1 MATGAELRTEIE
13 SIEQREADA
22 MLRADLAAL
31 ESIWD
36 EKLIA
41 YSTANLYAGK
51 RTLLGFVAS
60 GGLRL
65 KSHKRRT
72 LEVVFDGD
80 KAISIGVENSEMMG
94 AGAGMLLLCSYMNV
108 WTRRADGWKLL
119 ARYVGRVS
127 RAPVD
132 SSPQSQS

>member
-1 MATGAELRTEIE
+1 MSADAELRSEIE
-13 SIEQREADA
+13 SMDQREADA
-22 MLRADLAAL
+22 TLRADLPAL

-51 RTLLGFVAS
+51 RVLLDFIAN

-72 LEVVFDGD
+72 MEVVFDGD
-80 KAISIGVENSEMMG
+80 KAISIGVENSEMEAV
-94 AGAGMLLLCSYMNV
+94 AGTLLLCSYMNI
-108 WTRRADGWKLL
+108 WTKRADGWKLL

-127 RAPVD
+127 RAPI
-132 SSPQSQS
+132 

>member
-13 SIEQREADA
+13 SIDQREADA

-31 ESIWD
+31 ESLWD
-36 EKLIA
+36 DKLIA

-51 RTLLGFVAS
+51 RTLLAVIAS

-65 KSHKRRT
+65 KSHIRRT
-72 LEVVFDGD
+72 IEVVLDGD
-80 KAISIGVENSEMMG
+80 KAISIGVENSEMAG
-94 AGAGMLLLCSYMNV
+94 AGAGMLLLCSYMNI
-108 WTRRADGWKLL
+108 WTLRENGWKLL

-127 RAPVD
+127 RAPID
-132 SSPQSQS
+132 SSENPQP

>member
-1 MATGAELRTEIE
+1 MSADSALQSEIE
-13 SIEQREADA
+13 RMDQAEADA
-22 MLRADLAAL
+22 MLRVDIAAL

-41 YSTANLYAGK
+41 FSSSNMFAGK
-51 RTLLGFVAS
+51 RTLLDFMRA

-65 KSHKRRT
+65 KSHSRRT
-72 LEVVFDGD
+72 MEIVFDGD
-80 KAISIGVENSEMMG
+80 KAISIGVENSEF
-94 AGAGMLLLCSYMNV
+94 AGLGGGHLLLCSYMNV

-127 RAPVD
+127 RTPAD
-132 SSPQSQS
+132 SHSQ

>member
-1 MATGAELRTEIE
+1 MSTGAELRAEIE
-13 SIEQREADA
+13 RMDQREAEA
-22 MLRADLAAL
+22 MLRADLSAL

-51 RTLLGFVAS
+51 RVLLDYMRN

-65 KSHKRRT
+65 KSHTRCT
-72 LEVVFDGD
+72 IEVVFDGE
-80 KAISIGVENSEMMG
+80 KAISIGVENSEMDG
-94 AGAGMLLLCSYMNV
+94 AGAGTLLLCSYMNV
-108 WTRRADGWKLL
+108 WTKREEGWKLL

-127 RAPVD
+127 RAPLD
-132 SSPQSQS
+132 SQSNS

>member
-1 MATGAELRTEIE
+1 MATEAELRIEIE
-13 SIEQREADA
+13 RIDQREADA

-36 EKLIA
+36 EKLLA

-51 RTLLGFVAS
+51 RVLLDYMAN

-65 KSHKRRT
+65 KFHTRRT
-72 LEVVFDGD
+72 IDVVFDGD
-80 KAISIGVENSEMMG
+80 KAVSIGVENSEMDGLG
-94 AGAGMLLLCSYMNV
+94 AGTLLLCSYMNV
-108 WTRRADGWKLL
+108 WTKRADGWKLL

-127 RAPVD
+127 RAPAD
-132 SSPQSQS
+132 SQSDS